1 MRPTLSR
8 LIAGGVT
15 AKVGAEAGRCVV
27 GVVGGY
33 WLFVAKMKNWDED
46 YYNMEVQTYIEFL

>member
-8 LIAGGVT
+8 LIVGGVT

-27 GVVGGY
+27 GVVGG
-33 WLFVAKMKNWDED
+33 
-46 YYNMEVQTYIEFL
+46 